1 MKNSTEEKAQVKEIA
16 LRTNNMSEIRL
27 NSSKLGTQEYW
38 NDFYKREIEN
48 FDNDSDDTGECWFDD
63 SDAEMR
69 MVQFL
74 IEKINDGLFREK
86 RNISIID
93 LGTGNGHLLFH
104 LQEELE
110 EDCERTDVTFSFRG
124 IDYSPDSVNFS
135 ISIQKKRKLTNFQFD
150 QVDLLAKE
158 NAFLQANEGKYE
170 IMLDKGTLDAIALN
184 NDPLADFDNKIGL
197 QVYTSQVSKLLHP
210 GSVFLVTSCNFTESE
225 LTKIITEEGSLEVWD
240 KINYKTFEF
249 GGVKGSTICSI
260 AFVKK

>member
-1 MKNSTEEKAQVKEIA
+1 
-16 LRTNNMSEIRL
+16 MSDIRL

-38 NDFYKREIEN
+38 NNFYKREIDN
-48 FDNDSDDTGECWFDD
+48 FNNDSDDTGECWFDD
-63 SDAEMR
+63 SDAELK

-74 IEKINDGLFREK
+74 VEKLNDGAFEELTTIRF
-86 RNISIID
+86 ID
-93 LGTGNGHLLFH
+93 LGTGNGHLLFQ

-110 EDCERTDVTFSFRG
+110 EECERTDLNFFFKG
-124 IDYSPDSVNFS
+124 IDYSPDSVEFS
-135 ISIQKKRKLTNFQFD
+135 KSIQTKRGLTNFEFD

-158 NAFLQANEGKYE
+158 NAFLQANEGKYD

-184 NDPLADFDNKIGL
+184 NDPIADFDNKIGL
-197 QVYTSQVSKLLHP
+197 EVYTSQVTKLLHP
-210 GSVFLVTSCNFTESE
+210 GSVFLVTSCNFTEEE

-249 GGVKGSTICSI
+249 GGVQGSTICSI